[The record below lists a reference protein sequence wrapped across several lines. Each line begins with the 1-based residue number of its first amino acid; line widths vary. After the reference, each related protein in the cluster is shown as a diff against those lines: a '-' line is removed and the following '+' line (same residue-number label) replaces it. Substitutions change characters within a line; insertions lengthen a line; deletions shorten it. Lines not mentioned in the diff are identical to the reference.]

1 MCTHKHKTFFNL
13 STCIVDLH
21 YYYPCILFSL
31 PLLFY
36 APRRIAKLLDCKVMR
51 NWQISSHLH
60 PLSLIFSRFLVITSH
75 VFIKFVYVETYFR
88 GLILF
93 FFFFI
98 TRIPSWI
105 LSGQLLEMNQSDIM
119 DAAWLPAALLSGRP
133 ATWKAI
139 RERQERVVTAFFYS
153 PVLYMK
159 CCIQAVVQMLFYWV
173 WHL

>member
-1 MCTHKHKTFFNL
+1 MCAHKHKTFFNL

-31 PLLFY
+31 ALLFH
-36 APRRIAKLLDCKVMR
+36 APHCIAKPLDCKVMH

-88 GLILF
+88 GLILS
-93 FFFFI
+93 FI
-98 TRIPSWI
+98 TRILNWI
-105 LSGQLLEMNQSDIM
+105 LSGQLLEMNQSDII
-119 DAAWLPAALLSGRP
+119 DAVWLPAALLSGRP
-133 ATWKAI
+133 AKWKAI
-139 RERQERVVTAFFYS
+139 GERQEQIVTAFFYS

-159 CCIQAVVQMLFYWV
+159 CCIQAVVQMLFYWE
-173 WHL
+173 WPL